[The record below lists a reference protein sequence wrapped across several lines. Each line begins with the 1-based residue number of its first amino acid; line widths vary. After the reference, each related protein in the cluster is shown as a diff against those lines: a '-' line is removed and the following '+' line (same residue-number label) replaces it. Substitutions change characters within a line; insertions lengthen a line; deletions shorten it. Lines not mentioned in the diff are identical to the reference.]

1 MSDTALRVRTA
12 TEIVDAAFKL
22 YTRNLGQY
30 ILITGVAYSPSLIGS
45 LVFRA
50 DQGDDI
56 GTAIGTLMTL
66 LITVVAMVL
75 MTGTVTA
82 LGSRAYLDESV
93 DVAAAARH
101 AVRRIPALL
110 ISAIL
115 TGVLWIVGFLC
126 FIVGFFYVASR
137 FFATY
142 PVIVLENKGVL
153 GAFGRSSRLTDGR
166 MWHVFGTL
174 LLVYAIYLFGSLAV
188 SALAIATS
196 SFVVLTLVSTLYT
209 IVAFPIVALA
219 TMVLYYDLRIR
230 AEGFDLERMAQGLD
244 PAAPVA
250 ASVPPS
256 PDVVVS

>member
-22 YTRNLGQY
+22 YTRNFWQY
-30 ILITGVAYSPSLIGS
+30 ILITGVAYSPSLIGN
-45 LVFRA
+45 LVFRP
-50 DQGDDI
+50 DQAGDV
-56 GTAIGTLMTL
+56 GTVVGTLVTL

-82 LGSRAYLDESV
+82 LGSRAYLGESV
-93 DVAAAARH
+93 DVAAAARQ
-101 AVRRIPALL
+101 AVKRVPALVV
-110 ISAIL
+110 SAIL
-115 TGVLWIVGFLC
+115 TGLLWIVGFLC

-142 PVIVLENKGVL
+142 PVMVIENMGV
-153 GAFGRSSRLTDGR
+153 FSSFSRSSRLTDGR

-174 LLVYAIYLFGSLAV
+174 LLVYGIYLFGSFALTAV
-188 SALAIATS
+188 SLAAS
-196 SFVVLTLVSTLYT
+196 SLVVLTVLSTLYT

-230 AEGFDLERMAQGLD
+230 AEGFDLERMAQGLG
-244 PAAPVA
+244 A
-250 ASVPPS
+250 ASPAHGAVSSS

>member
-45 LVFRA
+45 LIFRP
-50 DQGDDI
+50 DQSDEM
-56 GTAIGTLMTL
+56 GTAIGTLVTL
-66 LITVVAMVL
+66 LISIIAMVL

-82 LGSRAYLDESV
+82 LGSRAYLGEPV
-93 DVAAAARH
+93 DVTAAARQ
-101 AVRRIPALL
+101 AIRRVPALL
-110 ISAIL
+110 LSAIL
-115 TGVLWIVGFLC
+115 SVILYVIGFLC

-137 FFATY
+137 FFATS
-142 PVIVLENKGVL
+142 PVIVLEQRGVFA
-153 GAFGRSSRLTDGR
+153 AFGRSSKLTDGR

-174 LLVYAIYLFGSLAV
+174 LLIYAIYLFGSFAISAV
-188 SALAIATS
+188 AIATS
-196 SFVVLTLVSTLYT
+196 SFVVLTLASTLYT

-230 AEGFDLERMAQGLD
+230 AEGFDLERMAQGLGETVST
-244 PAAPVA
+244 PV
-250 ASVPPS
+250 SSS
-256 PDVVVS
+256 PDVALS